1 MSKHLILAIMISVA
15 TVAAPAASE
24 AHCLGLGTV
33 RTGIDSV
40 FVRTTALADAAF
52 YKTRRI
58 GDRMFGW
65 LNCGVCRGCRT

>member
-1 MSKHLILAIMISVA
+1 MSKHLTLAVMISIA

-33 RTGIDSV
+33 RTGIDSA

-52 YKTRRI
+52 YKTQRF
-58 GDRMFGW
+58 GNRMFGW
-65 LNCGVCRGCRT
+65 LNCGVFHGSRT

>member
-1 MSKHLILAIMISVA
+1 MSKHLILAVMISVA

-33 RTGIDSV
+33 RAGIDSA
-40 FVRTTALADAAF
+40 FVRTTALVDAAF
-52 YKTRRI
+52 YKTQRV

-65 LNCGVCRGCRT
+65 LNCGVHR